1 MQDRTNIWLYD
12 SNNSC
17 AQKWKLAVN
26 NDNSVSIL
34 SSCDE
39 KMSLDIDN
47 TRIENGTNIQL
58 YQKWG
63 ENNIAQKW
71 YFEKVQ

>member
-1 MQDRTNIWLYD
+1 MI
-12 SNNSC
+12 
-17 AQKWKLAVN
+17 N
-26 NDNSVSIL
+26 NDKSVSIL
-34 SSCDE
+34 SACDE
-39 KMSLDIDN
+39 KMSLDIDD
-47 TRIENGTNIQL
+47 TKIENGTNIQL